1 MCVLSGIPPQA
12 GVRAQS
18 RVVMTLQ
25 GWKRR
30 VLYVGLFEFFAI
42 VFSSFLL
49 AYFAGGATS
58 DSVPIAVAI
67 SAVAIAWNYAFNT
80 VFEYWE
86 SRQKVKGRSLLRRSV
101 HAISFETG
109 LVLFIVPMYMWW
121 YQVGFV
127 VALQMEVA
135 ILIFFLFYSF
145 CFSWSFDRVFGLPS
159 SAA

>member
-1 MCVLSGIPPQA
+1 
-12 GVRAQS
+12 
-18 RVVMTLQ
+18 MTLQ

-67 SAVAIAWNYAFNT
+67 SAVAIAWNYVFNT
-80 VFEYWE
+80 LFEFWE
-86 SRQKVKGRSLLRRSV
+86 SRQAVKGRSVLRRCV

-121 YQVGFV
+121 YQVGLLE
-127 VALQMEVA
+127 ALRMEVA
-135 ILIFFLFYSF
+135 ILVFFLIYSF
-145 CFSWSFDRVFGLPS
+145 IFSWTFDRVFGLPA